1 MSFIAGNIIVS
12 TKNAKETTEQLMELM
27 REFIKV
33 AGYKIKIQKLIVI
46 LCISSKSLENEI
58 KYL

>member
-12 TKNAKETTEQLMELM
+12 IKNAKETTEQLMELM

>member
-12 TKNAKETTEQLMELM
+12 IKNAKETTEQLMELM

-33 AGYKIKIQKLIVI
+33 AGYKIKIQNPI
-46 LCISSKSLENEI
+46 ISI
-58 KYL
+58 